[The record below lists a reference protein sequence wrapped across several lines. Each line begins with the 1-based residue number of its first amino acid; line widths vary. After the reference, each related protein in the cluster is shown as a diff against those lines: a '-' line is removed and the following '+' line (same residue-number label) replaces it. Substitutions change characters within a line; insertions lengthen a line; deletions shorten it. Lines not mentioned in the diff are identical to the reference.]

1 MSSDT
6 VTKLSAVMAD
16 YPHTLP
22 LKNGQIRSD
31 KVAFDFTEMKPVT
44 KAFKPMVREQRFD
57 VSELALAT
65 FLQARAYNKPLV
77 LLPATVMGR
86 FQHGCMLH
94 NAERGKLTP
103 SDLVGRRVGVR
114 AYSQTTGVWLRGILQ
129 NDYGVDVSR
138 VHWITFEDAHVVE
151 YKDPADVERA
161 AADKDMTKML
171 QDGELDAAVYGAAM
185 PDDPRLQSVVP
196 DPDEAAR
203 AWYDKHGVVPVNH
216 MIVMTAALAQSRP
229 DLVAEIYRMLCEGKK
244 IAGLP
249 HATGIDTIPFGYEAN
264 RPAIELMTSYMLQ
277 QGLIADRAAIDD
289 ILAKKLRV

>member
-6 VTKLSAVMAD
+6 VTATLSAVIGD
-16 YPHTLP
+16 YPHTVP

-31 KVAFDFTEMKPVT
+31 VVTLDFTEMKPVT

-65 FLQARAYNKPLV
+65 FLQAKAYNKPLV

-103 SDLVGRRVGVR
+103 SDLAGRRVGVR

-129 NDYGVDVSR
+129 NDYGVDLSR
-138 VHWITFEDAHVVE
+138 VQWVTFEDAHVAE
-151 YKDPADVERA
+151 YKDPAGVERA
-161 AADKDMTKML
+161 ADDKNMTKML
-171 QDGELDAAVYGAAM
+171 QDGELDAAIYGSDM

-196 DPDEAAR
+196 DPDAAAQ
-203 AWYDKHGVVPVNH
+203 AWYGKHGVVPVNH
-216 MIVMTAALAQSRP
+216 MVVMTGALAKSRP
-229 DLVAEIYRMLCEGKK
+229 DVVSEIYRMLCDGKK
-244 IAGLP
+244 AIGLP
-249 HATGIDTIPFGYEAN
+249 RATRIDTIPFGYEAN
-264 RPAIELMTSYMLQ
+264 RPAIEMMLSYMLQ
-277 QGLIADRAAIDD
+277 QGLLSDRVIIDD
-289 ILAKKLRV
+289 VLATKTK